1 MKKIITSLVILA
13 AAVSLTA
20 CGGKEQSVTYT
31 MESDL
36 NGVIMT
42 DTMVLDAKGDRVQQM
57 TEIVELDMAEV
68 DTTTQSLL
76 VEQYDAIVETYNS
89 VEGVECT
96 SETGEGTYS
105 ITIVID
111 ATGDAISGL
120 ASLGLLQVE
129 GGTDGISLQGTGE
142 ALTQSAYTLV
152 EE

>member
-57 TEIVELDMAEV
+57 TEIVEV

-111 ATGDAISGL
+111 ATGDAISEL

-129 GGTDGISLQGTGE
+129 GGTDGISLEGTGE
-142 ALTQSAYTLV
+142 ALTQSGYTLV

>member
-105 ITIVID
+105 ITTVSYTHLETRGAFTVVEYLRD
-111 ATGDAISGL
+111 LSVSPSSTL
-120 ASLGLLQVE
+120 TSLLSVNFL
-129 GGTDGISLQGTGE
+129 I
-142 ALTQSAYTLV
+142 
-152 EE
+152 

>member
-13 AAVSLTA
+13 VAVSLTA

-57 TEIVELDMAEV
+57 TEIDELDMAEV

-111 ATGDAISGL
+111 ATGDAISEL

-129 GGTDGISLQGTGE
+129 GGTDGISLEGTGE
-142 ALTQSAYTLV
+142 ALTQSGYTLV